1 MAHSRSGV
9 VELTF
14 EVRDLDYV
22 FIDVSSEEQCTIRG
36 ERAVQRSD
44 ETMLE
49 YFSVSGSSPA
59 DVLAATRT
67 HSSTRSVRIVHEGDD
82 ETLIEV
88 HLDDICLSRTLA
100 DAGAVLRSAVAVNG
114 VATVIADVPDC
125 VDPAAVADQFCTKHP
140 AAEITAKRGVD
151 DRIPGLP
158 DDDRQAMLERLT
170 EKQRQVLETALLSGY
185 FAWPRRR
192 SAEECA
198 AALGISQ
205 PTFSQHL
212 RSAQQTL
219 VESLFAEPATFSPN
233 EYRQGA

>member
-1 MAHSRSGV
+1 MAHSRSDV

-14 EVRDLDYV
+14 EVRDDDYM
-22 FIDVSSEEQCTIRG
+22 FIDVSSEERCTIRG
-36 ERAVQRSD
+36 ERAIQRSD

-49 YFSVSGSSPA
+49 YFFVSGSSPA
-59 DVLAATRT
+59 DVLAAVRT
-67 HSSTRSVRIVHEGDD
+67 HSSTRSARIVHEGDD

-100 DAGAVLRSAVAVNG
+100 DVGAVLRSAVAVDG
-114 VATVIADVPDC
+114 VATVVADVPDC
-125 VDPAAVADQFCTKHP
+125 VDPAAVADRFCTEHP
-140 AAEITAKRGVD
+140 SAEVTAKRDVD

-158 DDDRQAMLERLT
+158 DNDRQAMLERLT

-185 FAWPRRR
+185 FAWPRQR

-198 AALGISQ
+198 DALGISQ

-219 VESLFAEPATFSPN
+219 VESLFADPPSVSAN
-233 EYRQGA
+233 EYRQDA